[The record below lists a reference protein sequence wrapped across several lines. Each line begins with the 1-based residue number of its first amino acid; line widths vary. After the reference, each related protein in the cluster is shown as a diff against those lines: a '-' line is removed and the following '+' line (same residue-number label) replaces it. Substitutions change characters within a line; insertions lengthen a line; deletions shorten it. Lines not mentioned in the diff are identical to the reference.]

1 MNLIKKI
8 ILGTTIAF
16 SASAF
21 AENTPTYECNGDV
34 QKFIGFPPN
43 ACSVNAVYNIAL
55 SLDYDVDNNAG
66 FFYVWL
72 HDINLTKNGSAKIL
86 RVYVDNNHLLFKE
99 FQAVAQTA
107 YVTRSGVSVIYGNP
121 DSTPSRCSEYGNII
135 NCPLISISLSH

>member
-21 AENTPTYECNGDV
+21 AENAPTYECNGDV
-34 QKFIGFPPN
+34 QKFIGFPKN
-43 ACSVNAVYNIAL
+43 ACSAGAMYNIGL
-55 SLDYDVDNNAG
+55 SLDYDVDYNVG
-66 FFYVWL
+66 VFYVWL
-72 HDINLTKNGSAKIL
+72 QDINLTKNGSAKIL
-86 RVYVDNNHLLFKE
+86 RVYVDSNNPLFKE

-107 YVTRSGVSVIYGNP
+107 YVTRSGVSAICGNP
-121 DSTPSRCSEYGNII
+121 DSTPSRCSEAGNII